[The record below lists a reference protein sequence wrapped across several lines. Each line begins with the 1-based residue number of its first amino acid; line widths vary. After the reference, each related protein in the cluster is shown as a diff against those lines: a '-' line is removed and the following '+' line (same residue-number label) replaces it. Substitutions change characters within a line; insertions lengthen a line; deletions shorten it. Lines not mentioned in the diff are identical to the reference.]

1 MTQTPALDQK
11 TFESYVEE
19 AVASLP
25 KKFKKL
31 LDNIAVIVEDTP
43 PPDVYQETGSPR
55 RSLIL
60 GTYQGVPYQHR
71 GAWYGNTPPDVIVI
85 YRKSI
90 EQICRTRAEIKQ
102 KVREVVIHEI
112 GHYFGFTDAQMR
124 EIEDE
129 TR

>member
-31 LDNIAVIVEDTP
+31 LDNIAVIVEDSP
-43 PPDVYQETGSPR
+43 PSEVYRETGSPR

-60 GTYQGVPYQHR
+60 GT
-71 GAWYGNTPPDVIVI
+71 
-85 YRKSI
+85 
-90 EQICRTRAEIKQ
+90 
-102 KVREVVIHEI
+102 
-112 GHYFGFTDAQMR
+112 
-124 EIEDE
+124 
-129 TR
+129 